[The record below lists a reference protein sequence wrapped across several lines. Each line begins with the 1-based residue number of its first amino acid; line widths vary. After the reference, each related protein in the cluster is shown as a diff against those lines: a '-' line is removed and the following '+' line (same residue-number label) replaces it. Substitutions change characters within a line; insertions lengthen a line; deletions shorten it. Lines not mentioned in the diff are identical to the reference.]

1 MKKIRLFE
9 YGDFTSHAGKELPFN
24 EVDDAKLSTIDQ
36 FSAADQHKELRK
48 SGNQYMVS
56 TISLNDLL
64 KRYNAPILIDYL
76 SIDTEGS
83 EFEILKNFD
92 FKKQQVEI
100 FTIEHNFLVGKRDKI
115 FKIMT
120 ENDYKRVFE
129 NLSHWDDWYV
139 RKDNTVLKSMI
150 DYK

>member
-1 MKKIRLFE
+1 ME
-9 YGDFTSHAGKELPFN
+9 E
-24 EVDDAKLSTIDQ
+24 
-36 FSAADQHKELRK
+36 
-48 SGNQYMVS
+48 
-56 TISLNDLL
+56 
-64 KRYNAPILIDYL
+64 
-76 SIDTEGS
+76 
-83 EFEILKNFD
+83 
-92 FKKQQVEI
+92 
-100 FTIEHNFLVGKRDKI
+100 KRDKI

>member
-1 MKKIRLFE
+1 MIERIREDTLNLM
-9 YGDFTSHAGKELPFN
+9 TIAGLSGHENQVRNYIKE
-24 EVDDAKLSTIDQ
+24 
-36 FSAADQHKELRK
+36 
-48 SGNQYMVS
+48 
-56 TISLNDLL
+56 
-64 KRYNAPILIDYL
+64 
-76 SIDTEGS
+76 
-83 EFEILKNFD
+83 
-92 FKKQQVEI
+92 
-100 FTIEHNFLVGKRDKI
+100 KRDKI